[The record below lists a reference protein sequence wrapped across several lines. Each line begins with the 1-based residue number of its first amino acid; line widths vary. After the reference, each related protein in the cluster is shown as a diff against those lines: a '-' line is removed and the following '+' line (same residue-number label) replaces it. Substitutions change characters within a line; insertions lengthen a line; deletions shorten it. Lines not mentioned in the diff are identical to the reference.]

1 MCLKKDVTVP
11 VVPTALTKLIAVTAI
26 TLYNNTNT
34 KKYLKK
40 DIIVP
45 QSRDAYLWLNSVLLL
60 RTCIILDNNKRD
72 VYKFIKYQWYLPH
85 CLHSV
90 IP

>member
-1 MCLKKDVTVP
+1 MVPTSLAKLSTLAKHSTIAISLHSNTNMCFKKEVTVP

-45 QSRDAYLWLNSVLLL
+45 QSRDAYL
-60 RTCIILDNNKRD
+60 
-72 VYKFIKYQWYLPH
+72 
-85 CLHSV
+85 
-90 IP
+90 

>member
-1 MCLKKDVTVP
+1 MVPTSLAKLSTIAISLHSNTNMCLKKDVTVP
-11 VVPTALTKLIAVTAI
+11 VVPTALTKLIAVTLTAI

-45 QSRDAYLWLNSVLLL
+45 QSRDAYL
-60 RTCIILDNNKRD
+60 
-72 VYKFIKYQWYLPH
+72 
-85 CLHSV
+85 
-90 IP
+90 

>member
-1 MCLKKDVTVP
+1 MTNGIVTVVPTSLAKLSTIAISLHSNTNICLKKDVTVP
-11 VVPTALTKLIAVTAI
+11 VVPTALTKLNSTAI

-45 QSRDAYLWLNSVLLL
+45 QSRDAYL
-60 RTCIILDNNKRD
+60 
-72 VYKFIKYQWYLPH
+72 
-85 CLHSV
+85 
-90 IP
+90 

>member
-1 MCLKKDVTVP
+1 MVPTSLAKLSTLAKHSTKAISLHSNTNMCLKKDVTVP
-11 VVPTALTKLIAVTAI
+11 VVPTALTKLIAITAI

-45 QSRDAYLWLNSVLLL
+45 QSRDAYL
-60 RTCIILDNNKRD
+60 
-72 VYKFIKYQWYLPH
+72 
-85 CLHSV
+85 
-90 IP
+90 

>member
-1 MCLKKDVTVP
+1 MTLVPTSLAKLSTIAISLHSNTNMCLKKDVTVP

-45 QSRDAYLWLNSVLLL
+45 QSRDAYL
-60 RTCIILDNNKRD
+60 
-72 VYKFIKYQWYLPH
+72 
-85 CLHSV
+85 
-90 IP
+90 